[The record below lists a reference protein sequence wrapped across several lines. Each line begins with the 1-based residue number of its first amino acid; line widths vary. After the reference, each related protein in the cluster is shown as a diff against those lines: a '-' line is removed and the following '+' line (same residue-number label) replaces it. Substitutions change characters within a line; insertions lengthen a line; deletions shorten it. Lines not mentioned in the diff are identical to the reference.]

1 MQNQLEKKKYIFEHA
16 FDIEVDKC
24 VQYLALLEVLVGQ
37 HEVAELGGGAKLV
50 GQRLADRLVQLPVRL
65 LAVAVAVVHLILQL
79 GYPSSAK
86 ALTDLLTA
94 CALGCGHLAALRAS
108 PALVRQLLDSS
119 HDLALKCWV
128 R

>member
-16 FDIEVDKC
+16 FDIKVDKS
-24 VQYLALLEVLVGQ
+24 VQYLALLQVLVGK

-86 ALTDLLTA
+86 ALTDLLTT
-94 CALGCGHLAALRAS
+94 CALGCGNFATVWAS
-108 PALVRQLLDSS
+108 PTFI
-119 HDLALKCWV
+119 W
-128 R
+128 